1 MPGIDKHDLEAA
13 WWVREPAPKPAEG
26 NKYII
31 RKREALA
38 MFEDRRYRVREGSR
52 VVGPQTLRLH
62 IWLWMSRSRHYDD
75 TVELYSAEER
85 QGFIDAAAAEC
96 KLDPSLIEKD
106 LGVIVRYA
114 EEARDGWL
122 KDLAERREDGQPT
135 LQ

>member
-1 MPGIDKHDLEAA
+1 MPQHDLETV
-13 WWVREPAPKPAEG
+13 WWVREPTPKPEEG
-26 NKYII
+26 YKYII

-96 KLDPSLIEKD
+96 KIDAHVIEKD
-106 LGVIVRYA
+106 LRNIVRYA
-114 EEARDGWL
+114 EETRDGFL
-122 KDLAERREDGQPT
+122 KHMTEKRQSSKPT